1 LAWSPVILSRTVIW
15 PGGAVTVI
23 IPLAFALTPFSLN
36 VSGAGPAEAEGLAE
50 AEGVGEGDGVELVP
64 EPPQATHRTRVAKTT
79 MACFGLKL
87 PPHRFRA
94 LPLQVT

>member
-1 LAWSPVILSRTVIW
+1 
-15 PGGAVTVI
+15 VI

-36 VSGAGPAEAEGLAE
+36 VSAAGPADAEGLAE
-50 AEGVGEGDGVELVP
+50 AEGVGDGDGVELVP
-64 EPPQATHRTRVAKTT
+64 VPPQATHKARVAKTT
-79 MACFGLKL
+79 RACLGLKV